1 MYSLFKTTARNQT
14 MLASPR
20 HGYISERFDEALI
33 RAKYNYRRTPY
44 FVEADHILI
53 KILQQIGLSYE
64 KNDKVFYAEVDN
76 RTSRIARAVGFT
88 DINAKVGASNKNS
101 FFDSSISEL
110 VISIS
115 NGYTDFVSVDGLWK
129 DFTPVQILYHP
140 FNDLT
145 MNIRNGHQAKGVRG
159 YAVIAVD
166 IPLLALQYI
175 KWRKW
180 CEANLSLM
188 PPIGQF
194 IFQYPLV
201 NMMKSDL
208 NVSYFNQIAAYATG
222 KPIIPQKKN
231 YSFSLPDVSIGVKDD
246 IEYILE
252 NNQLRQRNLL
262 DLSQALMLMDNR
274 SVWDTMQ
281 IPNITVNTMNAG
293 ALSLASL
300 PWVATLAQLSFQAG
314 SKDNGA
320 TRNFLQRRYNDLK
333 NNGAFRG
340 LNGISEEIFTD
351 LFEHQIFPYLY

>member
-1 MYSLFKTTARNQT
+1 MYSLFRTTGRNQA

-20 HGYISERFDEALI
+20 HGYISERFDEALT
-33 RAKYNYRRTPY
+33 RAAYNYRRTPY

-53 KILQQIGLSYE
+53 QILQQIGLSYE
-64 KNDKVFYAEVDN
+64 KNDKIFYAEVDN

-88 DINAKVGASNKNS
+88 DINAKVGASAKNS

-110 VISIS
+110 VVSVS
-115 NGYTDFVSVDGLWK
+115 NGYTDFVSIDGIWK
-129 DFTPVQILYHP
+129 EFAPVKILYHP

-145 MNIRNGHQAKGVRG
+145 LNIRDGSKTSGVKG

-166 IPLLALQYI
+166 IPLLALQYY

-180 CEANLSLM
+180 CERNLEIM

-194 IFQYPLV
+194 VFQYPLV

-208 NVSYFNQIAAYATG
+208 NMSYFNQLTSYATG
-222 KPIIPQKKN
+222 LPIIPQKKN
-231 YSFSLPDVSIGVKDD
+231 YNFSMPDVNMAVKED

-252 NNQLRQRNLL
+252 NNQKKDRNLL
-262 DLSQALMLMDNR
+262 DLSQAVLLMDNR
-274 SVWDTMQ
+274 SVWDVMQ
-281 IPNITVNTMNAG
+281 LPNISISSMNAG
-293 ALSLASL
+293 ALVLASF

-320 TRNFLQRRYNDLK
+320 TRNFLQKRYRELK
-333 NNGAFRG
+333 NGGAFRG
-340 LNGISEEIFTD
+340 INGVDESVVVN
-351 LFEHQIFPYLY
+351 LFEKGILPYLL